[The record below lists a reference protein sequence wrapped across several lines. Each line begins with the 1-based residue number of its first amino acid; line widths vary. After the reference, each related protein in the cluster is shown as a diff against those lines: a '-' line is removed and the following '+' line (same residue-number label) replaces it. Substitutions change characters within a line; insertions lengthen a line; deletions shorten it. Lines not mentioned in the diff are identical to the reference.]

1 MLIELPDAEG
11 TIRETTE
18 GSDFQEIARESE
30 AHEDLVSK
38 EKTISHEVQS
48 AVVVPAF
55 VRTLA
60 CPGHR

>member
-38 EKTISHEVQS
+38 EKT
-48 AVVVPAF
+48 
-55 VRTLA
+55 
-60 CPGHR
+60 